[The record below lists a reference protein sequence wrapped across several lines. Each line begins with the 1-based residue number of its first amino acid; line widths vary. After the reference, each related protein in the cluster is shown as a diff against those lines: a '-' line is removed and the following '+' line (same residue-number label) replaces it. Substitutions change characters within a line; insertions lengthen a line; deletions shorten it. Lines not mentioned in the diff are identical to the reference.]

1 MGNVLITTL
10 GRAQQPN
17 PQKQGVGR
25 YKKAKYRFENG
36 YGSVETE
43 FFGIALKAYLES
55 KGIRIDKIVVLGTG
69 SSMWDAWLEVDDDLY
84 FSNES
89 FANELADAAQTED
102 GVSCGQLEKLSKILM
117 EHQKTQVDCRQIPYG
132 MKEDDQLEIL
142 QAISNC
148 AEIGDCIYMDV
159 THGLRHLPMLEL
171 QSAFL
176 MSSRFETKG
185 IYYGAFERRDGD
197 VVPVI
202 SLVGAM
208 TIHAWCCAMATL
220 KETGNVAPLARL
232 PGMEAVKDAL
242 LKCQFYE
249 QMNDVSRSRR
259 YAREVLAHLDELPPE
274 GLLFKEEIRRV
285 FDWGN
290 EQKYA
295 RRQFEQAKKA
305 YENGDYLRSVIL
317 LMEAAVSAH
326 MRGDMTNAEFRT
338 AMQEELNKT
347 HCDEWHCIR
356 KLRNSLAHGGTPE
369 GRGAERI
376 IKMRQNE
383 ENFKKGMWPLMK
395 WVESILPVQ

>member
-10 GRAQQPN
+10 GRAR
-17 PQKQGVGR
+17 PQDPKKDGIGR
-25 YKKAKYRFENG
+25 YKSAKYQF
-36 YGSVETE
+36 GSSYTSALTE
-43 FFGIALKAYLES
+43 FFGIALKVYLES
-55 KGIRIDKIVVLGTG
+55 IGIQIDKIVVLGTSG
-69 SSMWDAWLEVDDDLY
+69 SMWDAWLEVDDDLY
-84 FSNES
+84 FNNES
-89 FANELADAAQTED
+89 FAKELADAAQTED
-102 GVSCGQLEKLSKILM
+102 GVSSAQLKMLSKILT
-117 EHQKTQVDCRQIPYG
+117 EHQKTRVDCRQIPYG
-132 MKEDDQLEIL
+132 MKKEDQLEIL
-142 QAISNC
+142 QTISSC
-148 AEIGDCIYMDV
+148 AEAGDSVFMDV

-176 MSSRFETKG
+176 MSLRFETKG
-185 IYYGAFERRDGD
+185 IYYGAFERRVGEEA
-197 VVPVI
+197 VPVI
-202 SLVGAM
+202 SLTGAM
-208 TIHAWCCAMATL
+208 TINDWCCAMATL

-232 PGMEAVKDAL
+232 PGMETVKEAL

-249 QMNDVSRSRR
+249 QMNDVSQSRR

-295 RRQFEQAKKA
+295 HRQFEQAKKA

-356 KLRNSLAHGGTPE
+356 KLRNSLAHGGAPE

-383 ENFKKGMWPLMK
+383 ENFKAGMQPLMK
-395 WVESILPVQ
+395 WVESVLP